1 MKKRVVAALLVAVM
15 SVGLLTA
22 CGDSKASD
30 GGNDQGEETVTVKWL
45 FPGDKAE
52 DHDMVMEDVNKKIKE
67 KINVE
72 LDLEMIPQAEYNDK
86 ITMAASSQEDF
97 DLMFTSSWLNPFN
110 ANVAREGLLALDD
123 LVAEYGQEMVDSMPD
138 WLLDAGKSGGVLYA
152 IPNQQVIAKQ
162 FGVVVQKEYADKYG
176 LDLTSM
182 KDISE
187 LYPFLDEVVA
197 NEEGMF
203 PIDQRQSM
211 ATGGYEAI
219 VDGAVYIKWGDP
231 EATLVPYTDIIGEQD
246 KMDKMWYDKG
256 YVREDIATVTDN
268 TADVKANRY
277 ISTLGIYKPGWAA
290 EFTNNNDAHKEYID
304 IPIEG
309 AYVGASSGAET
320 MTAINVNSKN
330 PEAAMKLLNLVYTDK
345 EIFNELLFGIEG
357 THYTKT
363 GDNSVEPVADSKY
376 SYGGQ
381 AWKFGNQFLAYTLP
395 GQDEDV
401 WEQTAKMNE
410 EAEVSPIRGFN
421 FDPAKVQAELA
432 QINAVIMEYRNMQYV
447 AEDIEAF
454 TAEKCEKLEQAGLQ
468 KVMDEAQRQ
477 LDDWKAEQ

>member
-22 CGDSKASD
+22 CGDSKASN
-30 GGNDQGEETVTVKWL
+30 GENDQGEETVTVKWL

-86 ITMAASSQEDF
+86 ITLAASSQEDF

-110 ANVAREGLLALDD
+110 SNVAREGLLALDD
-123 LVAEYGQEMVDSMPD
+123 LVAEYGQEMVASMPE
-138 WLLDAGKSGGVLYA
+138 WLLDVGKSGGTLYA
-152 IPNQQVIAKQ
+152 IPNQQIIAGQ
-162 FGVVVQKEYADKYG
+162 NGVYIQEEYADKYG
-176 LDLTSM
+176 FDLTSM
-182 KDISE
+182 NDISD

-197 NEEGMF
+197 NEPEKF
-203 PIDQRQSM
+203 PIDPRGVF
-211 ATGGYEAI
+211 ALGDYEGI
-219 VDGAVYIKWGDP
+219 VNNMVYIKKGDT
-231 EATLVPYTDIIGEQD
+231 ELELVPYTDIIGASD
-246 KMDKMWYDKG
+246 KLKKTWYDKG
-256 YVREDIATVTDN
+256 YVRQDIATVTDN
-268 TADVKANRY
+268 TEDVKANRY
-277 ISTLGIYKPGWAA
+277 VSSIGTYKPGGDV
-290 EFTNNNDAHKEYID
+290 EFSANNNDGTKYIQV
-304 IPIEG
+304 PFG
-309 AYVGASSGAET
+309 SAYVGATNGSET

-363 GDNSVEPVADSKY
+363 GENSAEPVADSKY
-376 SYGGQ
+376 NYSGQ

-395 GQDEDV
+395 GQPEDV

-410 EAEVSPIRGFN
+410 EAEISPIRGFT
-421 FDPAKVQAELA
+421 FDPSKVQAEIA
-432 QINAVIMEYRNMQYV
+432 QINAVITEYMNMEYV

-454 TAEKCEKLEQAGLQ
+454 TAEKCQKIEQAGLQ
-468 KVMDEAQRQ
+468 KVMDEVQRQ